1 MSVTNPLYSICAN
14 GTDSWNDPIKLAT
27 FIGFQFKLAGYDW
40 RSTQELGAIMDT
52 LMSIGFIEY
61 DKNMDK
67 ARIKPIYIQHYGKP
81 SVTIRPQMT

>member
-1 MSVTNPLYSICAN
+1 MTTKNPLYSICAN

-40 RSTQELGAIMDT
+40 RSTQELGVIMDT
-52 LMSIGFIEY
+52 LMDIGFIEY

-67 ARIKPIYIQHYGKP
+67 ARINPIYIKHYGKP
-81 SVTIRPQMT
+81 SVTIAPQMT